1 MGRLRETMIGVRVTA
16 AERELLENA
25 AKADGLPLATL
36 LRREALRAAR
46 WARQRDAERTARI
59 QQPRPDD
66 KAM

>member
-25 AKADGLPLATL
+25 AKTDGLPLATL

-46 WARQRDAERTARI
+46 RARQREVERTARI

>member
-25 AKADGLPLATL
+25 AKTDGLPLATL

-46 WARQRDAERTARI
+46 RARQREVERTTRI
-59 QQPRPDD
+59 QQPRPDE